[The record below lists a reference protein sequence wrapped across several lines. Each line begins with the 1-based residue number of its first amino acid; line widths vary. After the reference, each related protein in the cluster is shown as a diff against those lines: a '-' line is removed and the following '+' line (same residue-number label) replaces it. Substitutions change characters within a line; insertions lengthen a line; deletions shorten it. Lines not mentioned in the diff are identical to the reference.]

1 MLWAAMLFFAIT
13 SNISWSFKFFSAL
26 ACMDLISRTVGLGG
40 VFFAGEWILW
50 ASPFVLTV
58 LATVIWVA
66 FLNIK
71 SSREDAPLI

>member
-1 MLWAAMLFFAIT
+1 
-13 SNISWSFKFFSAL
+13 
-26 ACMDLISRTVGLGG
+26 
-40 VFFAGEWILW
+40 
-50 ASPFVLTV
+50 VLTV